1 MSESWRCFSQQLFL
15 CFSVFSAKKRW
26 RRNCRNYERI
36 FRGRRNL
43 CQCDEL
49 FIFTHLWRLLQ
60 LARHLL
66 VTARRCLNREM
77 VTLAHLCRQSRK
89 LFSLNNTG
97 PTRKASVSTCVIGII
112 IATCITSMLMQ
123 RKQPLSRGHARVRL
137 PTLPMNRHKLS
148 ELEQLLVFIILKP
161 NLER

>member
-1 MSESWRCFSQQLFL
+1 MAQFFHRNFL
-15 CFSVFSAKKRW
+15 CYSIFSAKKRW

-43 CQCDEL
+43 CQCDEI
-49 FIFTHLWRLLQ
+49 FIFTHLWRLLP
-60 LARHLL
+60 LARLLL
-66 VTARRCLNREM
+66 VTARRCHNRET
-77 VTLAHLCRQSRK
+77 VTLAHPCRQSRRR
-89 LFSLNNTG
+89 FSPNNTG

-123 RKQPLSRGHARVRL
+123 RRQPLSRGHARVHL

-148 ELEQLLVFIILKP
+148 ELEQLLVFIIQ
-161 NLER
+161 NQI